1 MPAPPSQGDRPP
13 ENPSTG
19 EPAAKMEGVAGALP
33 EELSTVSVVCTVPTY
48 NESENILDL
57 SRALLNLGSNV
68 QVLVVDD
75 DSPDG
80 TWRLV
85 AEAGKDEPRL
95 QLLHRTQDRGRGAA
109 GRDGFVRA
117 LEMGA
122 DYVIEMD
129 ADFSHHPRY
138 IPEMLAR
145 LAAGRGNRDVGLSGA
160 RPLGLVLGSRAVAG
174 GADAD
179 RGLVRRWVTK
189 TANAYIRV
197 LLGLRVGDCNSGFR
211 AWPAETLRK
220 IRVEDTFSPGPAIV
234 QELLYKTARAGY
246 GIEEVPIQFVDR
258 ERGDSTLTWKILL
271 QGYTAVLKLRL
282 LSWMG
287 KL

>member
-1 MPAPPSQGDRPP
+1 MPAPPSQGDPSHGELPRENSASNSGPP
-13 ENPSTG
+13 QISPEL
-19 EPAAKMEGVAGALP
+19 AGA
-33 EELSTVSVVCTVPTY
+33 SVVCTVPTY
-48 NESENILDL
+48 NEAENILEL
-57 SRALLNLGSNV
+57 ARALLDLGPKV

-75 DSPDG
+75 NSPDG
-80 TWRLV
+80 TWQLV
-85 AEAGKDEPRL
+85 ADAGVDEPRI
-95 QLLHRTQDRGRGAA
+95 QLLHRTTDRGRGAA

-122 DYVIEMD
+122 DFVIEMD

-138 IPEMLAR
+138 IPQMLAS
-145 LAAGRGNRDVGLSGA
+145 LAAGSATGS
-160 RPLGLVLGSRAVAG
+160 RPLGLVLGSRAVSG

-179 RGLVRRWVTK
+179 RGLVRRVITK
-189 TANAYIRV
+189 AANTYIRL

-234 QELLYKTARAGY
+234 QELLFKTARAGY
-246 GIEEVPIQFVDR
+246 SIGEVPIQFVDR
-258 ERGDSTLTWKILL
+258 ERGESTLTWKILL
-271 QGYTAVLKLRL
+271 QGYTTVLKLRL
-282 LSWMG
+282 MSWMG